1 LIKLIETESIKDR
14 QASFYEMKMF
24 FHKNVIFI
32 ATSGSYGR
40 RKQPDL
46 DLERLNYQH
55 LYYFWAVAK
64 MGSIKNACSMLGLAQ
79 PTISG
84 QLAAFEKSIGHKVF
98 RREGRKLVLTEKGL
112 LAFSYA
118 DEIFRIGDELRNW
131 LKGENAE
138 RRLKLRIGV
147 CNALDTLVIGRL
159 FAPLLSMPQSPK
171 LVCFDSN
178 AERSLSELRLLT
190 YDLALL
196 NARPASVRHGFSSQL
211 LAALDISIFGAP
223 NLVAAY
229 QDGFPRSLHRAPVIL
244 PTSNTILRQSQ
255 DRWFHSH
262 GLKPQVRAEIEDNS
276 LLKSIAATG
285 EGLIFAPSVIRREMR
300 ERYGLDFVAE
310 IEGVQERVFAVA
322 NQRNPAVAAIIRSMS
337 SW

>member
-1 LIKLIETESIKDR
+1 
-14 QASFYEMKMF
+14 M
-24 FHKNVIFI
+24 
-32 ATSGSYGR
+32 
-40 RKQPDL
+40 QPDL
-46 DLERLNYQH
+46 DLERINYQH

-84 QLAAFEKSIGHKVF
+84 QLAVFEKSIGHKVLQ
-98 RREGRKLVLTEKGL
+98 REGRKLVLTEKGL

-147 CNALDTLVIGRL
+147 CNALDTLVMRRL
-159 FAPLLSMPQSPK
+159 LTPLLNMPQSPM
-171 LVCFDSN
+171 LICFSSD
-178 AERSLSELRLLT
+178 ERSLSELSPLT
-190 YDLALL
+190 CDLALL
-196 NARPASVRHGFSSQL
+196 NAPPASGRRGFSSQL
-211 LAALDISIFGAP
+211 LATLEMSIFGAP

-229 QDGFPRSLHRAPVIL
+229 RDGFPRTLHHAPVIL
-244 PTSNTILRQSQ
+244 PTSNTLLRQSQ

-262 GLKPQVRAEIEDNS
+262 GLKPQVRAEIADNS
-276 LLKSIAATG
+276 LLKSIAVTG
-285 EGLIFAPSVIRREMR
+285 EGLVFAPSVMRLEML

-310 IEGVQERVFAVA
+310 VEGVQERVFAVA
-322 NQRNPAVAAIIRSMS
+322 NQRNPAVAAIVRGMS
-337 SW
+337 SLVERLTDG